1 MNFFVEFIDAI
12 GLTHPLTY
20 SAVFLGASM
29 LMIWRL
35 NAMLEHGLEGTAL
48 GTLVMPYCS
57 GLGNL
62 IFVFLLLQRHG
73 K

>member
-48 GTLVMPYCS
+48 GTFSCCNVTAS
-57 GLGNL
+57 
-62 IFVFLLLQRHG
+62 RRRS
-73 K
+73 